1 MGTPAEVMGTPAASR
16 TRVETLPRPRS
27 DPVPRGLH
35 LGRNGGG
42 TPLLPGLLCDIAAG
56 QGGVLSWPQLHRAGL
71 SPSEVSRLVAHEVLV
86 RVRRGGFVTGEVWR
100 AADPD
105 RRFALRVRAALL
117 VRPHDAASHQAAFAL
132 SELPLWGVDLRRV
145 DLQARVTRR
154 RAKADLRLHPW
165 DDAARLE
172 LIGGARALAIA
183 EAAPL
188 VAAAG
193 SLEGAVV
200 AVDAA
205 LRRGYCTV
213 EELADVVA
221 RLDQRSCPG
230 VDRARRMIA
239 VLDPRS
245 ESAGES
251 RVRVFFMTWGVPWA
265 SQVTIRDARGQ
276 FVARVDFLIDRWV
289 VVEFDGRTK
298 YDDPQVLWAEK
309 RREDALRAL
318 GYEVVRLTWS
328 DLNHPERVAR
338 LIREARGR
346 AAARVR

>member
-1 MGTPAEVMGTPAASR
+1 MPT
-16 TRVETLPRPRS
+16 
-27 DPVPRGLH
+27 
-35 LGRNGGG
+35 
-42 TPLLPGLLCDIAAG
+42 LPGLLCDLATG

-86 RVRRGGFVTGEVWR
+86 RVRRGGFVTGEIWR

-105 RRFALRVRAALL
+105 RRFALTVRAALL

-132 SELPLWGVDLRRV
+132 SDLPLWGVDLRRV
-145 DLQARVTRR
+145 DLHARVTRR

-172 LIGGARALAIA
+172 LIGGARSLAIA

-188 VAAAG
+188 VATAG

-213 EELADVVA
+213 EELVSVVA
-221 RLDQRSCPG
+221 RLGQRGCPG
-230 VDRARRMIA
+230 IGRARRLIA
-239 VLDPRS
+239 SLDPRA
-245 ESAGES
+245 ESPGES
-251 RVRVFFMTWGVPWA
+251 RVRMFFMAWGVPWT

-276 FVARVDFLIDRWV
+276 FVARVDFLVDRWV
-289 VVEFDGRTK
+289 VVEFDGRMK

-328 DLNHPERVAR
+328 DLDHPERVAR

-346 AAARVR
+346 AAARVC